1 MNKHALVLSVIETSG
16 TNWKAIVSKLGKLAT
31 IKEGDWGSVRSVI
44 QSLKN
49 SNLIYRT
56 NDLREEVYI
65 KNCLCLDCLE
75 KEEEM
80 LEVKKGKFKG
90 CFFCKECLNWRGLS
104 SAIVKAY
111 KKHINEGVK

>member
-16 TNWKAIVSKLGKLAT
+16 TNWKDIVCKLEKLVT
-31 IKEGDWGSVRSVI
+31 IKKGDWGSVRSVI

-49 SNLIYRT
+49 NNLISKT

-90 CFFCKECLNWRGLS
+90 CFFCKECFNWRGFS
-104 SAIVKAY
+104 SSVVKAY
-111 KKHINEGVK
+111 KKYIK

>member
-1 MNKHALVLSVIETSG
+1 MNKHALVLSTIDVKGTS
-16 TNWKAIVSKLGKLAT
+16 WKQIVSRLEQLVT
-31 IKEGDWGSVRSVI
+31 IKEGDWESVRSVI
-44 QSLKN
+44 QSLKD
-49 SNLIYRT
+49 SNLISRT
-56 NDLREEVYI
+56 SDLRQEVYI

-111 KKHINEGVK
+111 KKHINEGGK